1 MQRILSDL
9 TNLAYPVDLP
19 SLSGAQ
25 VSKKSLHPIV
35 KVRINWLYLL
45 MQTNKELAR
54 ELSAEWN
61 KYQQSAHPEDA
72 MSFIEYAY
80 SIGIFKGHVVTV
92 SESEFGYNIEFTK
105 PDQVQGSPKKL

>member
-1 MQRILSDL
+1 MLRILSDP

-19 SLSGAQ
+19 SLSGTQ
-25 VSKKSLHPIV
+25 VSKKSLRPIV

-80 SIGIFKGHVVTV
+80 SIGRFKGHIVTV
-92 SESEFGYNIEFTK
+92 SESEFGYNIEFTE
-105 PDQVQGSPKKL
+105 D

>member
-1 MQRILSDL
+1 MQRILSDP
-9 TNLAYPVDLP
+9 TDLAYPVDLP

-80 SIGIFKGHVVTV
+80 SIGIW
-92 SESEFGYNIEFTK
+92 I
-105 PDQVQGSPKKL
+105 